1 MHLETLD
8 WDRGM
13 LEAFDI
19 PPSVLPRIVSSSAVY
34 AEAEGVLRGVKIA
47 GILGDQQA
55 ALVGQVCFRPGEAK
69 NTYGTGCFMLM
80 NTGTKRI
87 ASKNNLLTTVA
98 WRIGDRTDY
107 ALEGSIFIAG
117 AVVQWLRDGLEFF
130 RSAAEI
136 EALAAGVSDTGGVY
150 LVPAF
155 AGLGAPH
162 WDQYARGTIV
172 GLTRGS
178 TKAHI
183 ARAALEGI
191 VLQVMDVLKAMEADA
206 GIKLK
211 ELRVDGGAS
220 ANDLLMQLQADLL
233 NVPVIRPRVAETTA
247 LGAAYLAGLA
257 VGFWK
262 NQADIARQWQ
272 VDKRFKP
279 AMKPAIR
286 TRITK
291 GWVRALGREKAWEES

>member
-1 MHLETLD
+1 
-8 WDRGM
+8 
-13 LEAFDI
+13 
-19 PPSVLPRIVSSSAVY
+19 
-34 AEAEGVLRGVKIA
+34 
-47 GILGDQQA
+47 
-55 ALVGQVCFRPGEAK
+55 
-69 NTYGTGCFMLM
+69 
-80 NTGTKRI
+80 
-87 ASKNNLLTTVA
+87 NLLTTVA
-98 WRIGDRTDY
+98 WRIGDRTEY

-130 RSAAEI
+130 RSAPEI
-136 EALAAGVSDTGGVY
+136 EALARTVSDTGGVY

-172 GLTRGS
+172 GLTRGT

-183 ARAALEGI
+183 ARAALEAI
-191 VLQVMDVLKAMEADA
+191 ALQTMDVLQAMQADA

-211 ELRVDGGAS
+211 QLRVDGGAS

-233 NVPVIRPRVAETTA
+233 GVPVVRPKVAETTA

-279 AMKPAIR
+279 AMKRAAR
-286 TRITK
+286 VRISK
-291 GWVRALGREKAWEES
+291 GWERALGRAKAWEEA